1 MQCVAYNSLLVILF
15 VPTQIKEMVE
25 NSLDAGSTQI
35 SVTVKNGGIKMIQI
49 QDNGNGIKVRFAIE
63 FVSQMNNSLKIFL

>member
-49 QDNGNGIKVRFAIE
+49 QDNGNGIKVRFAI
-63 FVSQMNNSLKIFL
+63 